1 LIEPE
6 VATRWSSQAAYDRV
20 AALLIGIVA
29 VLAAVFAVQQAH
41 AGLEGTRAQ
50 LQGARLGTDAA
61 AALSASSL
69 AQTAGPLARQDAL
82 ILGMEAVGRQLQ
94 GTMAGDE
101 AAVAVGTA
109 QQAAMDHLTAA
120 IAETEATS
128 GGRPVDAYAARLVA
142 ATLEE
147 IKAQVDEQGRQVDLA
162 AAAGAR
168 ELRSVLGLSL
178 IALAG
183 VLAGIA
189 AVMGRRRAGWA
200 LLALAWVVC
209 GTAAV
214 TAVSGML

>member
-6 VATRWSSQAAYDRV
+6 VATRWRSQAAYDRV

-50 LQGARLGTDAA
+50 LQAARLGTDAA
-61 AALSASSL
+61 ASLSASSL
-69 AQTAGPLARQDAL
+69 AQTAGPRARQDAL

-109 QQAAMDHLTAA
+109 QQAAMDRLNAA
-120 IAETEATS
+120 IVETEGTS
-128 GGRPVDAYAARLVA
+128 GGRPVDAYAARLVT
-142 ATLEE
+142 ATLEA
-147 IKAQVDEQGRQVDLA
+147 ISAQVEEQGRQVDLA
-162 AAAGAR
+162 AEAGAR

-200 LLALAWVVC
+200 LLAVAWVVC